1 MKIILDKF
9 SIRFLLNLLPKNFP
23 KEIARKL
30 LETIPQIEPKT
41 KDILYEGYWKPRP
54 KEARNVLSP
63 SSPITILI
71 AMIKM

>member
-41 KDILYEGYWKPRP
+41 KDILYEGY
-54 KEARNVLSP
+54 
-63 SSPITILI
+63 
-71 AMIKM
+71 